1 MIRHAP
7 FFDSLGASK
16 EGEPQWQ
23 PTMAGLAVLRL
34 VDSFA
39 KDPALAAATQSMTIE
54 SARAT
59 VEKIGI
65 GNPARAILLRVL
77 QLLETEKR
85 LTASVGDALLSYGN
99 SLRSEAR
106 WTLAADVFA
115 SINSLFSGL
124 QHWALQIDA
133 AMGLGTSARSAGDW
147 TTSDRA
153 YAQARHLSDVVGDQA
168 RSLKSRVGAAN
179 SQWIRGNLPAA
190 EQELDDVI
198 IEARQRGIQEIEA
211 LALLDQAAVAHYRG
225 NYQRSIHLGY
235 RSLELT
241 TDRSARDR
249 VLGNIAAA
257 YGALGMLNVARDGY
271 MIVAATSPH
280 QAVRSQAHLNLVDLA
295 IRTNDERLF
304 DEYID
309 ELASSPLEARFTA
322 IFMFNH
328 GRGLARFGRDGAKE
342 MLIRARDYA
351 AENHMNQLAF
361 EIEAELES
369 GAAAEAAAVN
379 AVDLEESVA
388 EELGR
393 IAEVLEHLREQAIPG

>member
-1 MIRHAP
+1 M
-7 FFDSLGASK
+7 
-16 EGEPQWQ
+16 
-23 PTMAGLAVLRL
+23 LRL

-39 KDPALAAATQSMTIE
+39 EDSIVASATQSMTIE
-54 SARAT
+54 TARAAT
-59 VEKIGI
+59 EAIVL
-65 GNPARAILLRVL
+65 GNPVRAILLRIL
-77 QLLETEKR
+77 HLLETEK
-85 LTASVGDALLSYGN
+85 LVSAKAGDEILAYGN

-106 WTLAADVFA
+106 WSLATDVFK
-115 SINSLFSGL
+115 SIDELFAGL
-124 QHWALQIDA
+124 QYAKLRIDA
-133 AMGLGTSARSAGDW
+133 AMGVGACARSIGDW
-147 TTSDRA
+147 TTSDRG
-153 YAQARHLSDVVGDQA
+153 YSQARHLADVIGDRA

-198 IEARQRGIQEIEA
+198 VEARQRGIQEIEA

-225 NYQRSIHLGY
+225 NYQRSIHLAY

-295 IRTNDERLF
+295 IRTNDEPLF
-304 DEYID
+304 DEYVR
-309 ELASSPLEARFTA
+309 ELASSSLEARFTA

-328 GRGLARFGRDGAKE
+328 GRGLARFGRAGAKE
-342 MLIRARDYA
+342 MLVRARDYA
-351 AENHMNQLAF
+351 AANHMNQLAF
-361 EIEAELES
+361 EIEAEIES
-369 GAAAEAAAVN
+369 GVAAEAETVR
-379 AVDLEESVA
+379 AVDLKESA
-388 EELGR
+388 EGELGR